1 MRSCCPSSE
10 AAGARHQQLLLRDKM
25 ASLGGGGDAD
35 GDPKQKLGDGVD
47 HSRQQH
53 AAGMRLNYYNRDG
66 PPHSFAAYAEW
77 QYYADRYKQY
87 YDAASDDWQSN
98 SSSSTCQM
106 LGGQHRNG
114 SSSSASP
121 SSGMFMSGQV
131 SVSLV
136 ADLQRFQVLI
146 L

>member
-53 AAGMRLNYYNRDG
+53 AAGMR
-66 PPHSFAAYAEW
+66 
-77 QYYADRYKQY
+77 Y

-121 SSGMFMSGQV
+121 SSSQAV